1 MDTKKRLPEAEV
13 EIMQAV
19 WQLPSPVTA
28 DQVLEKVERDWGKT
42 TLLNLMTRLCQRQVL
57 SVKKE
62 GRVNLYTPLVSREEY
77 LKWESG
83 SFLQRVCGGSVTKL
97 VASLYDGNS
106 ITKDDLEEL
115 RRFLDERK

>member
-1 MDTKKRLPEAEV
+1 MDTKKRLPEAEL